1 MIKLTPKQKSKISML
16 KRQRDRALA
25 AASTPSIRAS
35 LAMNYSVWIGR
46 ASPWCSDC
54 DRGAPVGYYRCNR
67 CQNANQKEIERVH
80 RQKFPLN
87 EHHSEAADLLTTSPT
102 NWSRFVA
109 LGGDIETV
117 IREASAH
124 GDQELARKGRRA
136 LERRR

>member
-1 MIKLTPKQKSKISML
+1 
-16 KRQRDRALA
+16 
-25 AASTPSIRAS
+25 
-35 LAMNYSVWIGR
+35 MNTDNY
-46 ASPWCSDC
+46 
-54 DRGAPVGYYRCNR
+54 
-67 CQNANQKEIERVH
+67 
-80 RQKFPLN
+80 
-87 EHHSEAADLLTTSPT
+87 SEAADLLTTSPI